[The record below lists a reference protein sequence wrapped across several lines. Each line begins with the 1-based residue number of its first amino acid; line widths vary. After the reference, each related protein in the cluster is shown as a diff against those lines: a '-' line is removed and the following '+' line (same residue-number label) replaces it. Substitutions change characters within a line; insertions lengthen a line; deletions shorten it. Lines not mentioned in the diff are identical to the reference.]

1 MALVTSLWLGYSI
14 YYPLR
19 KLPIVDAVLRAGRA
33 RRALEREH
41 LSHCPVCLLPDIR
54 LILAHG
60 LTLWMKSDQR

>member
-41 LSHCPVCLLPDIR
+41 PNHCLSTAGYSFNTGSRPHAVDEE
-54 LILAHG
+54 
-60 LTLWMKSDQR
+60 